1 MISKLLE
8 NAILGLQA
16 AADPTGTTTNSTA
29 TPADQPAIDA
39 ANQAGGKDNIAVIL
53 ARVSGH
59 VGASRAWW
67 PFKR

>member
-29 TPADQPAIDA
+29 TPADQSAIDA
-39 ANQAGGKDNIAVIL
+39 ANQTPADNTA
-53 ARVSGH
+53 A
-59 VGASRAWW
+59 ADA
-67 PFKR
+67 